1 MDNIINPAGQVRSVS
16 HRGSRWARLWI
27 AVVAAGVAAGTVR
40 AQTSYSVGT
49 LAGQPNSPGAVDAI
63 GAAAR
68 FRDPASVVADSSGNL
83 YVADTT
89 NHAVR
94 KVVVSTGAVT
104 TVAGLLGTS
113 GTADGAGTVARF
125 NLPQGLALDAGANK
139 LYVSDTFNHTIRV
152 IDLAPSTPVVSTLAG
167 GAGTTGSTNATG
179 TAARFNYP
187 YGLALSGGNL
197 YVADSSNQ
205 SIRKIVVASGVVTT
219 LAGPDG
225 TGSNT
230 PGTQGFVD
238 SATPA
243 SVRFFNPIGL
253 AADNANLYVAD
264 KSNNRIRK
272 VVLATGEVTT
282 LAGAATAG
290 AADGTGATASF
301 NGPEGLAINSNGSSP
316 GTTLLVADT
325 LNHTVRRVVI
335 ATGVVTTLAGTAGSG
350 SFADGLGT
358 LARFTRPTGI
368 ALDSASNLYVA
379 DNANQLIRRGTV
391 ATAPAITSA
400 NNATFSLG
408 GLGSFSFTATG
419 SPAPT
424 FSITAGGLPAG
435 VNLSSAGVLS
445 GVPATAVG
453 SPFSVTV
460 QASNG
465 VAPAATQVFTLT
477 VNQPPVI
484 TSAAT
489 TTFVV
494 GNAATYQVVATGSPA
509 PTFSITAGSLPATVA
524 FMNPAG
530 LITAA
535 PPSTTAGSPFT
546 FTITATNTGGSTT
559 QVFTLNVSSGPT
571 ISTQPAAATV
581 AAGAGAQYSVVAAAN
596 GGGVLT
602 YQWQRQASGTIGF
615 VPLIEGG
622 KYTGTTTATLTVS
635 PTALADSGDKFQV
648 VVSSGVGSPATSNEA
663 LLTITTAPTITSL
676 PTVTLV
682 ENQAGT
688 FTVLATGAPSTI
700 TYSVFSGT
708 LPSGLTL
715 NAGTGVLSG
724 TPAVGTSAASPYNLV
739 LSASNGVNPDALQPF
754 TLVISPVAL
763 APVITTQPA
772 NVALT
777 PGQVASFTVAATG
790 NPTPT
795 IQWQRLPAGASAYYD
810 LANDTTYSGVTTG
823 TLTVLNPTS
832 SMSGD
837 AFRAVATNTSGS
849 AQSLSASLS
858 IVVGTAV
865 STYVGSPGASGTTD
879 GTGDAARFNGP
890 AGTVVDA
897 LGNLYVADTS
907 NHVIRKVAPGGVVT
921 TLAGQPGV
929 SGSADGV
936 GSAARFNS
944 PSGVAVS
951 TVGTVYVADT
961 YNHTV
966 RAIAPDGT
974 VTTVAGLAG
983 NTGSTDGTGSA
994 ARFLYPYGVA
1004 VDTTGTIYVADTFN
1018 HTIRRIQSGA
1028 IVTTYAGTAG
1038 QRGTTDA
1045 LGVNARF
1052 AFPFAV
1058 VADAAGA
1065 VFVADSFNHTIRK
1078 IDFSSNVS
1086 TLAGTGG
1093 TSGVADGTGA
1103 VARFNQPSALAVDSG
1118 GNVYVADTNSHT
1130 LRRITSTGT
1139 VSTLAGTAGTAGSA
1153 DGLGSAARFNQ
1164 PFGVAVDSQGT
1175 IFITDTRNHVIK
1187 RTGNVGAPTI
1197 TTQPVAAVTPVGGS
1211 ATFTV
1216 AATGTPVPSVFTWYR
1231 LPVGSTGYVPILTN
1245 DATYSGVG
1253 TATLRI
1259 TNAAAT
1265 MTGDQFQVVVSN
1277 LISPNATSNP
1287 VSLTVGTAPTI
1298 TSAAA
1303 ATFRAG
1309 TAGSFTFTATGD
1321 PVPTFAIAG
1330 LPAWASL
1337 NATTGV
1343 LSGTPPDTT
1352 GSPLTLTVTAT
1363 NPAVTTQSF
1372 TLTIQPAVTAPAIAT
1387 QPQAAVVD
1395 LGGTLALSVGA
1406 TGTEPLAYQWSRDG
1420 AALNGAVG
1428 ATLTLSG
1435 VQASAAGSYTV
1446 QVTNSIGTVTSVPAN
1461 VVVTT
1466 LPVLTQQPRPQVAFV
1481 GASATF
1487 AVSATGGSSFNYQW
1501 RRNGLNIGGA
1511 TASTLTLSNVS
1522 AGDTGF
1528 YDVLVAN
1535 ARGTATSSVATL
1547 TVVSAPQAPVISAQ
1561 PSAQVVSAGRSA
1573 TLTVG
1578 VSAAPSPT
1586 FQWRRN
1592 GAAIAGATTAAYVAG
1607 ESGSYDV
1614 VITNSAGSVTSRA
1627 AAVRVLTR
1635 SYAGTYFGA
1644 FGGGAGGFALLVR
1657 PDNTA
1662 VFLGYPGTAP
1672 LMNLNFNVTDSGA
1685 FAFSQNSFG
1694 LLQAVV
1700 AVSGTIGTDGTV
1712 TGAASGG
1719 LTGTFAGNRA
1729 TDVGATQG
1737 VAGYYQSGATAGA
1750 AVAHVIAGPAAQA
1763 FALVQSGSVSD
1774 GGVGTVTAVGQVS
1787 VLTTRSVISATIN
1800 AATGLVTGTSTGVIA
1815 ASFIGGSESAVAA
1828 QRLVNISSRARVSS
1842 GEGVAIAGFVISGGS
1857 AKPVLIRAVGPTL
1870 GSVFGL
1876 PGSLASPRL
1885 ELVRS
1890 SDQASLGVNAGIAA
1904 DRAAID
1910 AAGARAGAFA
1920 LGASGADAALLTTLA
1935 PGAYTAVVSSTNNAA
1950 GIALIEVYDLSGA
1963 SPGQKLLNIAT
1974 RASAG
1979 AGDNTLI
1986 AGFVVPPG
1994 AAKRVLVRGV
2004 GPGLAQ
2010 FGVAGVLAQPT
2021 LQLLSGSTSV
2031 AQNTNWTTSVDR
2043 DAIATSSASVGAF
2056 GLAANDSAVILTL
2069 APGNYTAQVT
2079 GPGAATGIALIEVYE
2094 LP

>member
-1 MDNIINPAGQVRSVS
+1 
-16 HRGSRWARLWI
+16 
-27 AVVAAGVAAGTVR
+27 
-40 AQTSYSVGT
+40 
-49 LAGQPNSPGAVDAI
+49 
-63 GAAAR
+63 
-68 FRDPASVVADSSGNL
+68 
-83 YVADTT
+83 
-89 NHAVR
+89 
-94 KVVVSTGAVT
+94 
-104 TVAGLLGTS
+104 
-113 GTADGAGTVARF
+113 
-125 NLPQGLALDAGANK
+125 
-139 LYVSDTFNHTIRV
+139 
-152 IDLAPSTPVVSTLAG
+152 
-167 GAGTTGSTNATG
+167 
-179 TAARFNYP
+179 
-187 YGLALSGGNL
+187 
-197 YVADSSNQ
+197 
-205 SIRKIVVASGVVTT
+205 
-219 LAGPDG
+219 
-225 TGSNT
+225 
-230 PGTQGFVD
+230 
-238 SATPA
+238 
-243 SVRFFNPIGL
+243 
-253 AADNANLYVAD
+253 
-264 KSNNRIRK
+264 
-272 VVLATGEVTT
+272 
-282 LAGAATAG
+282 
-290 AADGTGATASF
+290 
-301 NGPEGLAINSNGSSP
+301 
-316 GTTLLVADT
+316 
-325 LNHTVRRVVI
+325 
-335 ATGVVTTLAGTAGSG
+335 
-350 SFADGLGT
+350 
-358 LARFTRPTGI
+358 
-368 ALDSASNLYVA
+368 
-379 DNANQLIRRGTV
+379 
-391 ATAPAITSA
+391 
-400 NNATFSLG
+400 
-408 GLGSFSFTATG
+408 
-419 SPAPT
+419 
-424 FSITAGGLPAG
+424 
-435 VNLSSAGVLS
+435 
-445 GVPATAVG
+445 
-453 SPFSVTV
+453 
-460 QASNG
+460 
-465 VAPAATQVFTLT
+465 
-477 VNQPPVI
+477 
-484 TSAAT
+484 
-489 TTFVV
+489 
-494 GNAATYQVVATGSPA
+494 
-509 PTFSITAGSLPATVA
+509 
-524 FMNPAG
+524 
-530 LITAA
+530 
-535 PPSTTAGSPFT
+535 
-546 FTITATNTGGSTT
+546 
-559 QVFTLNVSSGPT
+559 
-571 ISTQPAAATV
+571 
-581 AAGAGAQYSVVAAAN
+581 VVAAAN
-596 GGGVLT
+596 GGGTLT
-602 YQWQRQASGTIGF
+602 YQWQRQASGSVGF
-615 VPLIEGG
+615 LPLLEGG
-622 KYTGTTTATLTVS
+622 KYTGTTTATLNVS

-648 VVSSGVGSPATSNEA
+648 VVSSSVGSPATSAEA
-663 LLTITTAPTITSL
+663 LLTVTTAPVITSL
-676 PTVTLV
+676 PTAAFV
-682 ENQAGT
+682 ENQVGS
-688 FTVLATGAPSTI
+688 FSLQATGSPATMTYAI
-700 TYSVFSGT
+700 TTGT
-708 LPSGLTL
+708 LPSGLVL
-715 NAGTGVLSG
+715 NPGSGVISG
-724 TPAVGTSAASPYNLV
+724 TPAVGSSASSPYVLV
-739 LSASNGVNPDALQPF
+739 VTASNGVSPDAVQPF
-754 TLVISPVAL
+754 TLTVSPVAL
-763 APVITTQPA
+763 SPVITTQPA

-777 PGQVASFTVAATG
+777 PGQIATFTVAATG

-832 SMSGD
+832 AMTGD

-865 STYVGSPGASGTTD
+865 STYVGKTGTAGTVD

-890 AGTVVDA
+890 AGTVIDA

-907 NHVIRKVAPGGVVT
+907 NHVIRKVAPGGIVT

-929 SGSADGV
+929 SGSVDGV

-961 YNHTV
+961 YNHTI

-983 NTGSTDGTGSA
+983 NTGSTDGTSSA

-1004 VDTTGTIYVADTFN
+1004 VDSTGTIYVADTFN

-1028 IVTTYAGTAG
+1028 IVTTYAGVAS
-1038 QRGTTDA
+1038 QRGTADG
-1045 LGVNARF
+1045 LGANARF

-1065 VFVADSFNHTIRK
+1065 LFVADSFNHAIRK
-1078 IDFSSNVS
+1078 IDFSSNVT
-1086 TLAGTGG
+1086 TLAGTAG

-1153 DGLGSAARFNQ
+1153 DGLGSEARFNQ
-1164 PFGVAVDSQGT
+1164 PFGVAVDAQGT
-1175 IFITDTRNHVIK
+1175 IYITDTRNHVIK

-1197 TTQPVAAVTPVGGS
+1197 VTQPVAAVTPVGGS

-1216 AATGTPVPSVFTWYR
+1216 AASGTPVPSVFTWYR
-1231 LPVGSTGYVPILTN
+1231 LPVGSTGFVPLLTD
-1245 DATYSGVG
+1245 DATYSGVR

-1287 VSLTVGTAPTI
+1287 VTLTVGTAPTI

-1330 LPAWASL
+1330 LPTWASL
-1337 NATTGV
+1337 DATTGV

-1363 NPAVTTQSF
+1363 NPAVTTQTF

-1420 AALNGAVG
+1420 APLNGAVG

-1446 QVTNSIGTVTSVPAN
+1446 QVTNSVGTVTSVPAN
-1461 VVVTT
+1461 VLVTT

-1644 FGGGAGGFALLVR
+1644 FGGGVGSFALLVR

-1662 VFLGYPGTAP
+1662 VFLGYPGAGP

-1685 FAFSQNSFG
+1685 FAFSQNSYG
-1694 LLQAVV
+1694 LLQATV
-1700 AVSGTIGTDGTV
+1700 AVSGSIGTNGTV

-1719 LTGTFAGNRA
+1719 YAGTFGGTRA
-1729 TDVGATQG
+1729 SDVGATQG

-1750 AVAHVIAGPAAQA
+1750 AVTHVIAGPAGQS
-1763 FALVQSGSVSD
+1763 FAIVQSGSVSD
-1774 GGVGTVTAVGQVS
+1774 GGAGSVTATGQVS
-1787 VLTTRSVISATIN
+1787 VPTTRSVVSMTIN
-1800 AATGLVTGTSTGVIA
+1800 AATGLVTGTSTGAIA
-1815 ASFIGGSESAVAA
+1815 AIYAGGSEAALAA
-1828 QRLVNISSRARVSS
+1828 QRLVNISSRARVAS
-1842 GEGVAIAGFVISGGS
+1842 GEGVAIAGFVISGDS

-1890 SDQASLGVNAGIAA
+1890 SDQASLAVNAGIAA

-1920 LGASGADAALLTTLA
+1920 LGASGADAAILTTLA
-1935 PGAYTAVVSSTNNAA
+1935 PGAYTAVVSSTTAAA
-1950 GIALIEVYDLSGA
+1950 GIALIEVYDLSGV

-1974 RASAG
+1974 RAAAG

-1994 AAKRVLVRGV
+1994 AAKRVLVRAV

-2021 LQLLSGSTSV
+2021 LQLLNGSTTV
-2031 AQNTNWTTSVDR
+2031 AQNTNWTTSADR

-2056 GLAANDSAVILTL
+2056 GLATNDSAVILTL

-2079 GPGAATGIALIEVYE
+2079 APGAATGIALVEVYE